1 MTSTTMS
8 SNDGGIDVTRP
19 GLRARALH
27 ADAFLPRAN
36 YCFGL
41 EGQGEVLLFGRAIM
55 RGLLG
60 WAWHGVA
67 CITSQHG

>member
-8 SNDGGIDVTRP
+8 SNDGWLDVTRP

-41 EGQGEVLLFGRAIM
+41 EGQGEVLLFERAILQ
-55 RGLLG
+55 RVF